1 MKQIQGIF
9 LVSLFFSQINGME
22 PELSKKLDNLLNLM
36 AWQFQ
41 QSQRAPAPVQIFNTQ
56 HTDTQTTTAITQ
68 HAQLSAQQ
76 TVSGFSPASLAASLT
91 ALLWAHKFKL
101 IFLTLL
107 STYGAIAGTIVR
119 MNYVINKPDLWA
131 CWKQHLSYE
140 ELCGISNKQLE
151 DDLLFTI
158 QQHYLNAKNPTDS
171 ITPFVRFVAA
181 LEYEVALLNRYI
193 WIGQWLNR
201 LHIMRLFPID
211 DARIKQAEQK
221 LHRLHFVKHIFL
233 SWAATYNIGQIH
245 AAPAA

>member
-9 LVSLFFSQINGME
+9 IVILFFSQMQCME
-22 PELSKKLDNLLNLM
+22 PELSKKLDTLCNLM
-36 AWQFQ
+36 AWQLQ
-41 QSQRAPAPVQIFNTQ
+41 QSQRASAPVQIFNNQ
-56 HTDTQTTTAITQ
+56 HTDTQTTTQVSQ

-76 TVSGFSPASLAASLT
+76 TVSGFSPASLANSLA

-101 IFLTLL
+101 IFLTLVG
-107 STYGAIAGTIVR
+107 TYGAIAGTIVR

-140 ELCGISNKQLE
+140 ELCAIPNKQLE
-151 DDLLFTI
+151 NDLLFTI
-158 QQHYLNAKNPTDS
+158 QHYINAKNPTDS

-211 DARIKQAEQK
+211 DMRIKQAEQK

-233 SWAATYNIGQIH
+233 SWAATYNIGHIH
-245 AAPAA
+245 AATTT